1 MALPKLFQRIFWKNG
16 STPAI
21 NEDNLNAMSKGLS
34 DIDDRVIQIANVLTG
49 ETQAYT
55 ATVYIKT
62 LSANATSVTFTDVS
76 ATSVSMIQVGTSV
89 PGLDYNTISKSGSS
103 YTVTFDSQSSSV
115 IVYLIVTEVL

>member
-16 STPAI
+16 STPALI
-21 NEDNLNAMSKGLS
+21 EDNLNAMSKGLS

-49 ETQAYT
+49 ETQAFT
-55 ATVYIKT
+55 ATVYTKT
-62 LSANATSVTFTDVS
+62 LSANATSVTFTDVL
-76 ATSVSMIQVGTSV
+76 ATSTSIVQVGTSV